1 MAEGGV
7 PGRRKST
14 NGSSVVEK
22 SRVLS
27 QARKKPEHRAEGEQD
42 KEGTGGL
49 LEAGPLR
56 AFEAELRILDFFLRT
71 R

>member
-42 KEGTGGL
+42 KEGTGGSTGSW
-49 LEAGPLR
+49 A
-56 AFEAELRILDFFLRT
+56 AEGFRG
-71 R
+71 